1 MSEVRWRGAKI
12 SASSL
17 RPPTT
22 SPNRA
27 LIRIAELGWWIR
39 RKTDY
44 FLCFAKATGS
54 GAGAGAGGCGG
65 GAGGCGGGGGGA
77 GWWCWWCRDGVWG
90 IVMAPPTSPPT
101 SYGNS
106 KRFGEQKAFKTHKT
120 ALRQR
125 SFEVLLEYQIAG
137 VAKCFLMRLKQE
149 GHQLFD
155 GHIKSQKK
163 TSVGYAQI
171 ISMFPRSSDSKNL
184 ESRTTIN

>member
-1 MSEVRWRGAKI
+1 MHGSVAKHC
-12 SASSL
+12 SRLCSHWNNPLQLHRPTLPRANL
-17 RPPTT
+17 R
-22 SPNRA
+22 
-27 LIRIAELGWWIR
+27 IWH
-39 RKTDY
+39 
-44 FLCFAKATGS
+44 GS
-54 GAGAGAGGCGG
+54 
-65 GAGGCGGGGGGA
+65 
-77 GWWCWWCRDGVWG
+77 
-90 IVMAPPTSPPT
+90 

-184 ESRTTIN
+184 KSRTTIN